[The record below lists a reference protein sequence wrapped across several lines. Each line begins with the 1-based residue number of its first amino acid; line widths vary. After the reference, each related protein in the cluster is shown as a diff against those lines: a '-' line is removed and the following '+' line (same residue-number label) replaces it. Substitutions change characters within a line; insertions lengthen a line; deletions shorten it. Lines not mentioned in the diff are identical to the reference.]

1 MAYASSNKSF
11 KSFKSLDMLY
21 VVLFFLIFSLF
32 LYVVLGGAD
41 YGAGIIE
48 LFSSEENQKITK
60 KTIYRV
66 MGPVWEANHIWI
78 IILIVILWI
87 AFPVYYNIMV
97 VNLHIPITIVLLG
110 VTLRGVAFVFRHY
123 DAIIDNSQQL
133 YDRMFKISS
142 LITPVFLGIVFGALI
157 SGEIEVAEDVSTL
170 SFYEAFIRPWFNI
183 FSIMVGLFF
192 AALCAFLSSVLLIGE
207 SEIGKENIYIRKSII
222 AVIIVFIVGLLT
234 FGYGFFSENIF
245 VQDFIGDPF
254 AMIAVVFSGLLL
266 FPLWKTIKKGNK
278 VWSRFFAGLQ
288 VFLILLAAL
297 ISHFPN
303 IIITKTGAISLIDD
317 VAPDSV
323 INTLGITLI
332 IGGTVILPG
341 LFHLLK
347 SFKMIKI
354 LERNSTSD

>member
-1 MAYASSNKSF
+1 
-11 KSFKSLDMLY
+11 MLY
-21 VVLFFLIFSLF
+21 VVLFFLIFSLY

-41 YGAGIIE
+41 YGAGIVE

-87 AFPVYYNIMV
+87 AFPAYYNIMV
-97 VNLHIPITIVLLG
+97 VHLHIPITIVLLG

-133 YDRMFKISS
+133 YDTMFKVSS
-142 LITPVFLGIVFGALI
+142 LVTPIFLGMVFGALI
-157 SGEIEVAEDVSTL
+157 SGEIMVVEEVSTL
-170 SFYEAFIRPWFNI
+170 SFYEAFIRPWCNV
-183 FSIMVGLFF
+183 FSVLVGLFF

-207 SEIGKENIYIRKSII
+207 SEGGNENIYIRKSTI
-222 AVIIVFIVGLLT
+222 AAIIVFVVGLIT

-245 VQDFIGDPF
+245 VRDFVENPF
-254 AMIAVVFSGLLL
+254 AMILVVFSAMLL
-266 FPLWKTIKKGNK
+266 FPLWKTIKNGNK

-297 ISHFPN
+297 VSHFPN
-303 IIITKTGAISLIDD
+303 IIITKTGSISLIDNI
-317 VAPDSV
+317 APDAV
-323 INTLGITLI
+323 INVLGITLI

-354 LERNSTSD
+354 LERNSTSN

>member
-1 MAYASSNKSF
+1 
-11 KSFKSLDMLY
+11 MLF
-21 VVLFFLIFSLF
+21 VVLFFLIFSLY

-41 YGAGIIE
+41 YGAGIVE

-97 VNLHIPITIVLLG
+97 VNLHIPLTIVLLG

-123 DAIIDNSQQL
+123 DAVIDNSQKL
-133 YDRMFKISS
+133 YDGMFKVSS
-142 LITPVFLGIVFGALI
+142 LITPVFLGMTFGALI
-157 SGEIEVAEDVSTL
+157 GGEISIVEDVSTM
-170 SFYEAFIRPWFNI
+170 SFYEAFVKPWCNV
-183 FSIMVGLFF
+183 FSIFVGFFF

-207 SEIGKENIYIRKSII
+207 SEEGNENIYIRKSAI
-222 AVIIVFIVGLLT
+222 ATITVFVVGLVT
-234 FGYGFFSENIF
+234 FGYGYISGNVF
-245 VQDFIGDPF
+245 VLDFIKNPY
-254 AMIAVVFSGLLL
+254 AMISVVFSAGLLY
-266 FPLWKTIKKGNK
+266 PLWRAIKKGNT

-297 ISHFPN
+297 ISHFPD
-303 IIITKTGAISLIDD
+303 IIITKTGSVSLLENI
-317 VAPDSV
+317 APDSV
-323 INTLGITLI
+323 IKVLGISLI
-332 IGGTVILPG
+332 IGGAIILPG
-341 LFHLLK
+341 MFHLLK

-354 LERNSTSD
+354 LEQNNTPSA

>member
-1 MAYASSNKSF
+1 
-11 KSFKSLDMLY
+11 MLY
-21 VVLFFLIFSLF
+21 VVLFFLIFSLY

-60 KTIYRV
+60 KTVYRV

-97 VNLHIPITIVLLG
+97 VSLHIPLTIVLLG

-123 DAIIDNSQQL
+123 DAVIDNSQKL
-133 YDRMFKISS
+133 YDTMFKVSS
-142 LITPVFLGIVFGALI
+142 LITPIFLGIVFGALI
-157 SGEIEVAEDVSTL
+157 SGKIKNVDDINTL
-170 SFYEAFIRPWFNI
+170 TFYEAFIRPWFNV
-183 FSIMVGLFF
+183 FSVLIGLFF

-207 SEIGKENIYIRKSII
+207 SDDGNEKIYIRKSII
-222 AVIIVFIVGLLT
+222 ATIVVFLAGMLT
-234 FGYGFFSENIF
+234 LGYGFVSGNIF
-245 VQDFIGDPF
+245 VQNFVKDPL
-254 AMIAVVFSGLLL
+254 AIILVAFSGILL
-266 FPLWKTIKKGNK
+266 FPLWKTIKNGNK
-278 VWSRFFAGLQ
+278 VWSRFFAGFQ

-297 ISHFPN
+297 ASHFPN
-303 IIITKTGAISLIDD
+303 VVITETGAISLIENI
-317 VAPDSV
+317 APDAV
-323 INTLGITLI
+323 INSLGITLI

-354 LERNSTSD
+354 LEQNSTPN